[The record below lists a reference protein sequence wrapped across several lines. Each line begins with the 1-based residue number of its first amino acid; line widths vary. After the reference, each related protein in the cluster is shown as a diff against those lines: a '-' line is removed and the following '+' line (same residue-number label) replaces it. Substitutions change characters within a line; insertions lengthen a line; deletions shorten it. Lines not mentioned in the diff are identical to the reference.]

1 MALTQIRGNRQIM
14 SGTIYDA
21 QIASGAA
28 IALSKL
34 AEAVVQADGGQA
46 FTGNQS
52 MGGFKLTSLGTPVS
66 AGDAANKSYVDA
78 VAVGLRDFKDSVRV
92 ATTGNITLSGT
103 QTIDGVS
110 VVAADRVLVKDQSTA
125 SQNGIYI
132 AAAGSWS
139 RSEDADNTPDTGEV
153 TSGMYVYVSEG
164 SVNAQS
170 AWVLA
175 TVDPIILDTTS
186 LNFVQFS
193 GAGQLSAGAGLVK
206 IGNTI
211 DVVAAAGGA
220 ITVNPDSIQVNV
232 DDSTIAI
239 SSNNLIVKDAG
250 ITESKLASS
259 VAGAGLVGG
268 AGTALSVN
276 LGDGLEIV
284 SDAVKVKLDGSTL
297 TLGANGLKLSDLS
310 NGYILVGNGSS
321 VATARQLVTREMP
334 TGSVNGSNTAFVL
347 AAAPVNNSEEVYLN
361 GVLQDVGGS
370 NDYTISG
377 NTITFIDPPETGSKI
392 RVSYIG

>member
-92 ATTGNITLSGT
+92 ATTGSITLSGT

-321 VATARQLVTREMP
+321 VATARQLVTRETP

>member
-1 MALTQIRGNRQIM
+1 MAVTQIRGNRQIM
-14 SGTIYDA
+14 DGTIYNA
-21 QIASGAA
+21 QIATGAA

-34 AEAVVQADGGQA
+34 EEIVIQADGGQA
-46 FTGNQS
+46 FTANQS
-52 MGGFKLTSLGTPVS
+52 MGGNKLTNLGAPLT
-66 AGDAANKSYVDA
+66 AGDAVNKSYVDA

-110 VVAADRVLVKDQSTA
+110 VIAGERVLVKDQSTA
-125 SQNGIYI
+125 SQNGIYDVDTG
-132 AAAGSWS
+132 AWT
-139 RSEDADNTPDTGEV
+139 RSEDADNTPETGEV
-153 TSGMYVYVSEG
+153 SSGMYVYVSEG

-175 TVDPIILDTTS
+175 TVDPIVLDTTS

-250 ITESKLASS
+250 ITEAKLASS
-259 VAGAGLVGG
+259 VAG
-268 AGTALSVN
+268 
-276 LGDGLEIV
+276 DGLSGGEGSPLTVNVGEGVQIV
-284 SDAVKVKLDGSTL
+284 SGDVSLKLDGNTL
-297 TLGANGLKLSDLS
+297 TVGVDGLKLSDLS
-310 NGYILVGNGSS
+310 NGYILIGNAGNE
-321 VATARQLVTREMP
+321 AEARRLRTRETP
-334 TGSVNGSNTAFVL
+334 TGAVNGTNAAFVL

-370 NDYTISG
+370 NDYTITG

>member
-321 VATARQLVTREMP
+321 VATARQLVTRETP

>member
-110 VVAADRVLVKDQSTA
+110 VVAANRVLVKDQSTA

-175 TVDPIILDTTS
+175 TVDPIVLDTTS